1 MLSVSRA
8 KLHCG
13 VDDSFEHVLAFV
25 TSIGFAWLVSCI
37 VGLFT
42 RTTVQ
47 MLIAIP
53 ERNLYSHDSSVLH

>member
-1 MLSVSRA
+1 MLSVARA

-13 VDDSFEHVLAFV
+13 VDV

-47 MLIAIP
+47 MLIAMR
-53 ERNLYSHDSSVLH
+53 ERNLHSHDSSVLH